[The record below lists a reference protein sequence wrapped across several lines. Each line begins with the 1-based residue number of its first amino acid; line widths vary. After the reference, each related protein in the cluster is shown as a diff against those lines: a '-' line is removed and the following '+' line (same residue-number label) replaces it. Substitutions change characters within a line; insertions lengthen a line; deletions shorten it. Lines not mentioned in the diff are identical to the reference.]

1 MQLPDKLLLP
11 LISML
16 DRDASFRCVLVTREE
31 EGVGVAAG
39 AYLGG
44 KKTALLMQS
53 TGLGNCLNA
62 LTSLN
67 IACQI
72 PLLLLISLRG
82 SLFEY
87 NPADV
92 SFGKALGNVLEAIG
106 IPYFVPSDSEDLRRV
121 IRGAA
126 ELSETSSLPVA
137 IGLTPQLL
145 RKTDEKS

>member
-1 MQLPDKLLLP
+1 M
-11 LISML
+11 
-16 DRDASFRCVLVTREE
+16 
-31 EGVGVAAG
+31 AAG

-53 TGLGNCLNA
+53 TGLGNSLNA

-67 IACQI
+67 MVCQI
-72 PLLLLISLRG
+72 PLLMLMSLRG

-92 SFGKALGNVLEAIG
+92 SLGKALGNILDAVG
-106 IPYFVPSDSEDLRRV
+106 IPYFVPSDAAELNHI

-126 ELSETSSLPVA
+126 ALSETSSLPVA
-137 IGLTPQLL
+137 VGLTPQLL
-145 RKTDEKS
+145 GMTN

>member
-1 MQLPDKLLLP
+1 MS
-11 LISML
+11 IL
-16 DRDASFRCVLVTREE
+16 DRDPFFKCVLVTREE

-53 TGLGNCLNA
+53 TGLGNSLNA

-67 IACQI
+67 MVCQI
-72 PLLLLISLRG
+72 PLLLLMSLRG

-92 SFGKALGNVLEAIG
+92 SLGKALGNILEAVG
-106 IPYFVPSDSEDLRRV
+106 IPYFVPSDATELNRT

-126 ELSETSSLPVA
+126 ALSETSSLPVA
-137 IGLTPQLL
+137 VGLTPQLL
-145 RKTDEKS
+145 GMTN